1 MSQPTRNAPM
11 SVQVPPVVDE
21 PGLAPLLDLA
31 SRAAVSTPG
40 PALRERLLGR
50 LARQRAQADGI
61 VNARRRDL
69 AEQPLAHGV
78 SQTIL
83 YRAAQPSD
91 PTKLRPGE
99 PLCVRLIALAPGAVL
114 DAATLHGPDAP
125 DRPPHHREWLV
136 MEGDAQCDGQWL
148 SLRDY
153 RMVPAGRP
161 CARWAS
167 AGGALLFLRES
178 ALPAQPGDDAITVL
192 DAEAGW
198 PELAPGIRRRVL
210 WQRGGQAALLYH
222 ADAGARLPHHTHGHD
237 EECLMLQG
245 DLFLDDVLLRPGD
258 YQLAPAGSCHTL
270 TETDTGVVVYAH
282 ADLEMQFIG

>member
-11 SVQVPPVVDE
+11 PVQAPPVVDE

-31 SRAAVSTPG
+31 SRAAVPTPG

-50 LARQRAQADGI
+50 LARQRSQAGGI
-61 VNARRRDL
+61 VNARRREL
-69 AEQPLAHGV
+69 AAQPLAHGV

-83 YRAAQPSD
+83 YRAAD
-91 PTKLRPGE
+91 LAKLRPGE
-99 PLCVRLIALAPGAVL
+99 PLCVRLIALAPGAVM
-114 DAATLHGPDAP
+114 DAATLSGPDAP
-125 DRPPHHREWLV
+125 DRPQYHREWLV
-136 MEGDAQCDGQWL
+136 MEGDAQCDGQGL

-153 RMVPAGRP
+153 RVVPAGQP
-161 CARWAS
+161 SARWATS
-167 AGGALLFLRES
+167 SGALLFLRES
-178 ALPAQPGDDAITVL
+178 ALPAQPGDEAITVF

-198 PELAPGIRRRVL
+198 PELVPGIRRRVL

-222 ADAGARLPHHTHGHD
+222 ADAGAHLPRHTHGHD

-258 YQLAPAGSCHTL
+258 YQLAPAGSSHEL
-270 TETDTGVVVYAH
+270 TETDTGVVIYAH
-282 ADLEMQFIG
+282 ADLAMQFVG